1 MKTQQIQQVR
11 KKLKKRKTLI
21 ACQMCM
27 ADVRK
32 SVLSYVARLE
42 RLDLGFRCFFMTL

>member
-1 MKTQQIQQVR
+1 
-11 KKLKKRKTLI
+11 
-21 ACQMCM
+21 MCM

-42 RLDLGFRCFFMTL
+42 RLDLGFMCFFMTL